1 MKWRNFLRENSLP
14 VYTNLFSEYIYMARA
29 WSWQKYCH
37 ANISNTKFL
46 QIMVSGSN
54 TVIWNWAL
62 PWWLWGVS
70 EVGGAPGYESGRNSE
85 TWCCLAWT
93 WQGWS
98 ASECPSRAPVS
109 YRAAAEWREDNL
121 SYGMENWSCL
131 LEIPWSQDYRWAWRL
146 APGGCVE
153 DRGASK
159 DQRHSPHTN
168 KATPKMH
175 SQQYFS

>member
-1 MKWRNFLRENSLP
+1 
-14 VYTNLFSEYIYMARA
+14 MARA
-29 WSWQKYCH
+29 WSWQKYWRT
-37 ANISNTKFL
+37 NNIISNTKFL
-46 QIMVSGSN
+46 RTKWMQITVSGRN
-54 TVIWNWAL
+54 TALGWLMWNWAL

-85 TWCCLAWT
+85 TWCCSAWT

-109 YRAAAEWREDNL
+109 YRAAAERREDNL
-121 SYGMENWSCL
+121 IYGMENWSCW
-131 LEIPWSQDYRWAWRL
+131 LEIPWSQDYRWAWKL

-159 DQRHSPHTN
+159 DQRHSPRTN
-168 KATPKMH
+168 KATPKIH
-175 SQQYFS
+175 S